1 GSMYV
6 DVVSELH
13 DEFSGN
19 GRRWR
24 PIGDSVSVF
33 GFVAAAQSEYALD
46 PPFQCLFS
54 ISAVVES
61 LGAVQTQVDEVGGDF
76 LGVRPGGGMGERQ
89 RYPMASQHL
98 DHPRL
103 REAGLRNSIEWRSRI
118 ESSALPNPGSETRS
132 SWARARSRADR
143 ISRGR
148 AARKGSSRSG
158 SVR

>member
-98 DHPRL
+98 DHVPVERGGVAKLDRVAKPHRVIGTAEPRV
-103 REAGLRNSIEWRSRI
+103 RDPVVVGAG
-118 ESSALPNPGSETRS
+118 
-132 SWARARSRADR
+132 
-143 ISRGR
+143 
-148 AARKGSSRSG
+148 
-158 SVR
+158 